1 MDEEDKKRK
10 MLEELNQERLA
21 LFRILPVEVVEKFS
35 KEEMMAFLKG
45 EDLPESMEE
54 KLSEYLVD

>member
-1 MDEEDKKRK
+1 MDEENKKK
-10 MLEELNQERLA
+10 MLEELSQERLA
-21 LFRILPVEVVEKFS
+21 LFRILPIEVVQKFS

-54 KLSEYLVD
+54 KLSEYLME